1 MGLLVMLA
9 MTLVKM
15 LPSEDAR
22 GTEVSQGTLD
32 PPAVRVKE
40 GRTDE
45 TPFLPRYREATD
57 SVISMPRTKKVSIT
71 RP

>member
-1 MGLLVMLA
+1 
-9 MTLVKM
+9 M

-45 TPFLPRYREATD
+45 TPFLPRYRGATV
-57 SVISMPRTKKVSIT
+57 SVMPMSRVKQVSILGVDHDADHLVHV
-71 RP
+71 